1 MPCSKQQSWPALT
14 WDETDRKA
22 SIGPG
27 QSRPL
32 PGART
37 KMFKMT
43 VKPVDGPQLKVQFA
57 AESAKRAEVYAT
69 NRWPGARVS
78 DIEIVTQ

>member
-1 MPCSKQQSWPALT
+1 
-14 WDETDRKA
+14 
-22 SIGPG
+22 
-27 QSRPL
+27 
-32 PGART
+32 
-37 KMFKMT
+37 MFKMT